1 LNVKNLKRAEAMGA
15 QLSLEDWR
23 RFFGKGFDRMLR
35 KTEHKRNRKKFDEEN
50 SSLSLC
56 FLFEEY
62 LGFPRMALP
71 TLGASNRHH
80 QK

>member
-1 LNVKNLKRAEAMGA
+1 MGA
-15 QLSLEDWR
+15 RLSLEDRR

-35 KTEHKRNRKKFDEEN
+35 KTEHKHNRKKFDEEN

-62 LGFPRMALP
+62 LGF
-71 TLGASNRHH
+71 
-80 QK
+80 QE